1 MFRSFTHFVW
11 YNIFTHSP
19 AKPRATVEVRN
30 DGGQSLLSIAA
41 QFDFIDLAMF
51 LLTHYKTID
60 ADRWDLNP
68 GTCVIYFLTYKCIF
82 DKFFHWTVVFA
93 HVFPEKTTN
102 YMSAVSIS
110 HGLLCNFYMAG
121 ELSMEAKI
129 FKPNVNSRDLK
140 GWSCAC
146 ICVFHDS
153 RRVLQ
158 ALLEHGA
165 DPNIR
170 SSYNKNAWDLAK
182 VRNANVTTIFISIS
196 SFEG

>member
-1 MFRSFTHFVW
+1 
-11 YNIFTHSP
+11 
-19 AKPRATVEVRN
+19 
-30 DGGQSLLSIAA
+30 
-41 QFDFIDLAMF
+41 
-51 LLTHYKTID
+51 
-60 ADRWDLNP
+60 
-68 GTCVIYFLTYKCIF
+68 
-82 DKFFHWTVVFA
+82 
-93 HVFPEKTTN
+93 
-102 YMSAVSIS
+102 
-110 HGLLCNFYMAG
+110 
-121 ELSMEAKI
+121 MEAKI

-182 VRNANVTTIFISIS
+182 VITLNIQKYFISCKGNL
-196 SFEG
+196 FL

>member
-1 MFRSFTHFVW
+1 MLFLVFHFLSPLL
-11 YNIFTHSP
+11 NSKFPHSP

-68 GTCVIYFLTYKCIF
+68 GTYVIFTIVLLIC
-82 DKFFHWTVVFA
+82 
-93 HVFPEKTTN
+93 FPVLISSCLEKTTQN
-102 YMSAVSIS
+102 LRAILYS
-110 HGLLCNFYMAG
+110 HGLVCNFQMTG

-182 VRNANVTTIFISIS
+182 VRNAKFT
-196 SFEG
+196 